1 MKMYSCIKSFKT
13 TLFGDE
19 PKRISIE
26 NGSLWFEATRKS
38 GDKIILCN
46 NKIELCVSDNLLKS
60 HFERFG

>member
-19 PKRISIE
+19 PKRINIE
-26 NGSLWFEATRKS
+26 NGSLWFEAIRKS
-38 GDKIILCN
+38 GKIILCN